1 MIASIKQIRFP
12 FPSIDPNRIIS
23 SDLRKELLFMPF
35 KMDRVRFLNSLTQL
49 YWTCCIYIEFFISTK
64 EDIRSKKCKLSY
76 LWPKVC
82 AVTAGCMEYVPGN
95 VRKIDQTQIAYTAFV
110 KTLVSEV
117 TCMDE
122 DEKEKTN
129 S

>member
-1 MIASIKQIRFP
+1 ML
-12 FPSIDPNRIIS
+12 
-23 SDLRKELLFMPF
+23 DLFY
-35 KMDRVRFLNSLTQL
+35 L
-49 YWTCCIYIEFFISTK
+49 YWIDIRTFISTR
-64 EDIRSKKCKLSY
+64 EDTKSKKCELSY

-117 TCMDE
+117 TCMDA
-122 DEKEKTN
+122 DKKENTN
-129 S
+129 

>member
-1 MIASIKQIRFP
+1 MNASSSHR
-12 FPSIDPNRIIS
+12 SI
-23 SDLRKELLFMPF
+23 
-35 KMDRVRFLNSLTQL
+35 L
-49 YWTCCIYIEFFISTK
+49 YRQEIGNCKY
-64 EDIRSKKCKLSY
+64 KLSY

-117 TCMDE
+117 TCTDI
-122 DEKEKTN
+122 DRKN
-129 S
+129 